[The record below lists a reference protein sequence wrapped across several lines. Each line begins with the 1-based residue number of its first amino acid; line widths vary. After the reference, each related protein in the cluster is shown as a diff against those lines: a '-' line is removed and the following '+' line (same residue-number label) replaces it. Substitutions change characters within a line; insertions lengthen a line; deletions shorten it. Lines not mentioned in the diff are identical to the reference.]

1 VRVMEIFPSLQG
13 EGVWAGTPMTFVR
26 LAGCNAPEEGLACVE
41 WCDTRESWAGFSD
54 VGAAELS
61 SEQVARQVDLPR
73 VCFTGGEPLLQA
85 VEVDQAVRLLASRG
99 TLAHVE
105 TNGTIAPFA
114 EGDGEQPIPFTW
126 STVSPKPPQY
136 VVAEGW
142 EGLVDELKFVV
153 DEGFSGDAALELER
167 RFPGAA
173 VCLQP
178 EAGGGHGAVQRTL
191 DLVQGHPRWR
201 LSLQIHKILGLP

>member
-1 VRVMEIFPSLQG
+1 MEIFPSLQG

-85 VEVDQAVRLLASRG
+85 VEV
-99 TLAHVE
+99 
-105 TNGTIAPFA
+105 
-114 EGDGEQPIPFTW
+114 EG
-126 STVSPKPPQY
+126 
-136 VVAEGW
+136 
-142 EGLVDELKFVV
+142 
-153 DEGFSGDAALELER
+153 

-191 DLVQGHPRWR
+191 DLVQGHSRWR